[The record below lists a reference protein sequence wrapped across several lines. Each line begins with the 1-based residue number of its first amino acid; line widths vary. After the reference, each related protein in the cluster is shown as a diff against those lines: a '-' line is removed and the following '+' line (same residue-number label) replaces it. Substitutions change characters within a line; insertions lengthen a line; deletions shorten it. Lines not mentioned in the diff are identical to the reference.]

1 MNWNPEHLLK
11 PYKGESILLSTS
23 ENILSFTDF
32 SQQAE
37 TCYNAYQLYV
47 CKIKDNYTYHTR
59 RNRCVQGKGRESA
72 SGFREASVIKV
83 LM

>member
-47 CKIKDNYTYHTR
+47 CED
-59 RNRCVQGKGRESA
+59 QGQLHISYQK
-72 SGFREASVIKV
+72 K
-83 LM
+83 